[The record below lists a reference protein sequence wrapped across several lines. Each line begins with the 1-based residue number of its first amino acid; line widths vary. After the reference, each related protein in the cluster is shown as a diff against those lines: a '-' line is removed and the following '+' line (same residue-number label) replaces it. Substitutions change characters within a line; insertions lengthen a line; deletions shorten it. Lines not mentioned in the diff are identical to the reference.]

1 MTERRAIVK
10 EIHEKVKN
18 ALTTKERCNLLIEL
32 MKYTLSEMQKDEKV
46 K

>member
-10 EIHEKVKN
+10 EMYEKIKS
-18 ALTTKERCNLLIEL
+18 ALTKTERCNLIIEL
-32 MKYTLSEMQKDEKV
+32 MKYTLGEMQKDEKV